1 MDRGSLY
8 YHAAV
13 DPATGG
19 CVARFAL
26 FTGPARVYRGLGHP
40 PGDVVTAHY
49 LALLAGLRTA
59 AGMGVRQIDV
69 HGSSRET
76 LALLEQRREDER
88 ERGAWPFDAACWEA
102 AGGARCTYV
111 SIYAENNEAVSVAAN
126 IPT

>member
-26 FTGPARVYRGLGHP
+26 FTGQPARVYRGRGHP

-59 AGMGVRQIDV
+59 AGMGVRQIAV

-76 LALLEQRREDER
+76 LALLEQRREDVAGER
-88 ERGAWPFDAACWEA
+88 EGAAWPFDAACWEA

-111 SIYAENNEAVSVAAN
+111 SIYAENNEAVV
-126 IPT
+126 